1 MATPESTKMFSL
13 EGQTALVTGGTRG
26 IGQAAAIALAEAGA
40 DIILIQRDHTQTAT
54 LKAIEAVGRKAF
66 IYTADLASQEQVAA
80 LTPTILK
87 DGHKINILINCAGIQ
102 RRHPSA
108 QFPDND
114 WNEVLQVN
122 LSTVFTLCR
131 DVGAHMLTL
140 EPSPST
146 GRRGSVI
153 NFASL
158 LSFQGGFTVPA
169 YAASK
174 GAVAQLTKALANEW
188 TSKGITVNAIAPGYI
203 ETDMNTALLA
213 DEGRLRSIS
222 ERIPAGRW
230 GVPDDFKGSVVFLAS
245 KSSAYVSGH
254 VLVVDGGWMGR

>member
-1 MATPESTKMFSL
+1 MFSL

-40 DIILIQRDHTQTAT
+40 DIILIQRDRAQDTT
-54 LKAIEAVGRKAF
+54 LKAINATGRKAT

-80 LTPTILK
+80 LTPAILK

-108 QFPDND
+108 LFPDND

-158 LSFQGGFTVPA
+158 LSFQGGLTVPA

-203 ETDMNTALLA
+203 ETEMNTALLA
-213 DEGRLRSIS
+213 DAARLKGIS
-222 ERIPAGRW
+222 DRIPAGRW
-230 GVPDDFKGSVVFLAS
+230 GVAEDFKGSVVFLAS